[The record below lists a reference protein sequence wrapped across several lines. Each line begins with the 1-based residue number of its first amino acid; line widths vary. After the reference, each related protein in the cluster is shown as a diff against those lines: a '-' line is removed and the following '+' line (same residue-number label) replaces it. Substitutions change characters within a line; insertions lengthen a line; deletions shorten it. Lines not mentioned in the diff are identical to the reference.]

1 MRTLVTCVLLAVMA
15 APSVHAADRY
25 KVGDTVQCD
34 ATQIGSFRTGK
45 VVGIQPRPGWPDPF
59 YQVVLEGERDPSLC
73 LPKFMKA
80 APARGAATPSA
91 RTNKQPPDTR
101 PMQPTKPAE
110 QEASSSSN
118 PLCVKGK
125 KLEAALGISWYAA
138 TVLAPPDAN
147 GMCLVHYDG
156 YPSLYDIPVSAGS
169 LRPAGS
175 GPIVKPSRPVDEAG
189 TAAPASGLKMGE
201 YACYGSGGTV
211 LAGMGFKVVGAGRY
225 TDLDGKNSGT
235 FTVAGGTVTFR
246 GGHLNGETGRNLN
259 AKGQFV
265 THLYATCEPW

>member
-1 MRTLVTCVLLAVMA
+1 MRTLITCVLLAVIAGPSARA
-15 APSVHAADRY
+15 AGRH

-34 ATQIGSFRTGK
+34 ATQIGNFKTGK
-45 VVGIQPRPGWPDPF
+45 VVGIKPRPGWPDPF
-59 YQVVLEGERDPSLC
+59 YEVHLEGDRDPSLC

-80 APARGAATPSA
+80 GGAGGAGTPPGH
-91 RTNKQPPDTR
+91 TKQSPDNR
-101 PMQPTKPAE
+101 PKTPGS
-110 QEASSSSN
+110 QEAGSSSS

-125 KLEAALGISWYAA
+125 KVEAALGISWYAA

-156 YPSLYDIPVSAGS
+156 YPSLYDIPVSASS
-169 LRPAGS
+169 LRPPGS

-189 TAAPASGLKMGE
+189 TAAPVSGLKMGE
-201 YACYGSGGTV
+201 YACYGSGGAV
-211 LAGMGFKVVGAGRY
+211 LAGLGFKVVSAGRY
-225 TDLDGKNSGT
+225 TDLDGKSSGT
-235 FTVAGGTVTFR
+235 FTVAGSTVTFR
-246 GGHLNGETGRNLN
+246 GGHLNGQTGRNLN